1 MHSVSVNS
9 PSALAPLPPECLEL
23 ILDCLRNDLASLR
36 QLLLVSRQL
45 FQLTVPVLYR
55 SPFRLA
61 AGIPDPPPL
70 SSASHSDAHSHSQ
83 PHAYDSTT
91 GWAKF
96 LDRTKLLSRLLIQN
110 LQIKPLGKVPRLTV
124 HKASLLD
131 DSSGMES
138 LEPLL
143 PTSEQLNLPK
153 RSVPVKAPNDWS
165 QSCATESLD
174 NEIYNNADSADP
186 SSVTSREL
194 AQDDFNHCPDLIRFD
209 DEWRAENFEWS
220 ASGQHM
226 PGQQRTAAS
235 GAASCS
241 ADQQEDYQ
249 CHTTTTTTRATTT
262 NTGTGLLM
270 DYFHFYSHVDHRSI
284 ASVIRH
290 IYPGAGR
297 RECDRFMAEIE
308 RAVLMHNPRQIVS
321 IHVQCPSVVIPH
333 LLANMDQFQQISA
346 IELLDAVWTI
356 RELEMVYQF
365 LSEHAAMFPAG
376 DIEAE
381 ERAASGQHAEV
392 ATRPL
397 LALRQGIRRRTA
409 AIRRFKYATI
419 RNHWDDTLL
428 GHQRF
433 DPLQLIKALGPG
445 LEVIESVHWPRTT
458 LQDLDSLDVS
468 SLHTLRI
475 GFLDPP
481 REGTVFSQPA
491 FLRRCRQL
499 RTLAGFSSARD
510 MFSWAVE
517 DWNASKRKRNEV
529 TIQQSSATA
538 ASLQSAAESWRLS
551 VRPLVELQH
560 LRVHGPTDQVVFDI
574 LRDAFYGFRNSLRV
588 LEARSDLEHLEGEAE
603 WMDKSMDLLSGRP
616 HSSHSHRAES
626 CAKDKGQPLKTG
638 QESRAR
644 SRREGDEEEEEG
656 DVDDKA
662 CYDRLSSISSG
673 SLLIQWRLPQLT
685 VLQLTGPIAAVFD
698 LDSLL
703 QMPSLHTVCFSILIA
718 PSPWVRRTPSSFAAA
733 ATTTDMSGGHQQR
746 GSSVGGRSN
755 MSQLPLLTG
764 PALRRVL
771 IKGPWREITDK
782 SLQQMIAVRIQGPK
796 RNDGDD
802 SNSQQEERCWGD
814 QLVEL
819 SVLDNSRVTVPGMV
833 QLARQMDGLQV
844 MGMSLNMPAV
854 SETFSGHYY
863 PHHHHHPTR
872 DSESSMSR
880 CGAQEDSETI
890 ARNMVMKA
898 RLELPWVDLGPDAN
912 HLARRV
918 RRDGYLSRGWD
929 V

>member
-1 MHSVSVNS
+1 MHSLSDNPPS
-9 PSALAPLPPECLEL
+9 PIAPLPPECLEL

-61 AGIPDPPPL
+61 AGVPDPPPL
-70 SSASHSDAHSHSQ
+70 SSVSHSDTYLHSQ
-83 PHAYDSTT
+83 PHTYDSTT

-110 LQIKPLGKVPRLTV
+110 LQIKPLGKIPRLAV
-124 HKASLLD
+124 HKTSLLD

-143 PTSEQLNLPK
+143 PATEQLNWPR
-153 RSVPVKAPNDWS
+153 RSPSVRAPSGWS
-165 QSCATESLD
+165 QSGSALAVDHDSSD
-174 NEIYNNADSADP
+174 NINDSAGP
-186 SSVTSREL
+186 SIAGREL
-194 AQDDFNHCPDLIRFD
+194 AQDGFGHCPDLIRFD
-209 DEWRAENFEWS
+209 DEWGTENDGWS
-220 ASGQHM
+220 APRRRM
-226 PGQQRTAAS
+226 PGQQGTIDEDEKEVRIKSQGHATTRTPA
-235 GAASCS
+235 
-241 ADQQEDYQ
+241 
-249 CHTTTTTTRATTT
+249 TTTT
-262 NTGTGLLM
+262 TGTGLLM
-270 DYFHFYSHVDHRSI
+270 DYFHFYSHIDHRSI

-333 LLANMDQFQQISA
+333 LLSNMDQFEQISA

-356 RELEMVYQF
+356 HELEMVYQF

-376 DIEAE
+376 DFETE
-381 ERAASGQHAEV
+381 EKDVGGHGEV
-392 ATRPL
+392 AAMRP

-409 AIRRFKYATI
+409 AIRHFKYATI
-419 RNHWDDTLL
+419 RNHWDDTTL
-428 GHQRF
+428 GGQRF

-445 LEVIESVHWPRTT
+445 LEVIESVYWPRTT
-458 LQDLDSLDVS
+458 LQDLHSLDGYVFVGGRGVEREQAPEKEAGGGFDLEENEEEEEEEVS
-468 SLHTLRI
+468 NDFVNVH
-475 GFLDPP
+475 
-481 REGTVFSQPA
+481 
-491 FLRRCRQL
+491 
-499 RTLAGFSSARD
+499 SSASAD
-510 MFSWAVE
+510 AGDAAAAV
-517 DWNASKRKRNEV
+517 
-529 TIQQSSATA
+529 TT
-538 ASLQSAAESWRLS
+538 
-551 VRPLVELQH
+551 VELQH

-616 HSSHSHRAES
+616 LSSYSQRTHTNAGDNRR
-626 CAKDKGQPLKTG
+626 KQRTQKKGEEHEVEE
-638 QESRAR
+638 QE
-644 SRREGDEEEEEG
+644 EEDDDEDDDDEEEEEEVE
-656 DVDDKA
+656 DQA
-662 CYDRLSSISSG
+662 FYDRLSSISSS

-703 QMPSLHTVCFSILIA
+703 QMPNLHTVSFSILIA
-718 PSPWVRRTPSSFAAA
+718 PSPWVRRTQSSLT
-733 ATTTDMSGGHQQR
+733 ATATMSTNSSSGQQQ
-746 GSSVGGRSN
+746 GSSVVGRSN

-764 PALRRVL
+764 PALRRVM
-771 IKGPWREITDK
+771 IKGPWHEITDK
-782 SLQQMIAVRIQGPK
+782 SLQQMIETTVRVQEPHEYG
-796 RNDGDD
+796 G
-802 SNSQQEERCWGD
+802 SHSSSSQPEERRWGD
-814 QLVEL
+814 QLAEL
-819 SVLDNSRVTVPGMV
+819 SVLDNTRVTVPGMV

-844 MGMSLNMPAV
+844 MGMSLNLPALPLA
-854 SETFSGHYY
+854 SL
-863 PHHHHHPTR
+863 PAHHHHQQMR
-872 DSESSMSR
+872 EFGSSANRRRS
-880 CGAQEDSETI
+880 QDDSETI
-890 ARNMVMKA
+890 ARKMIMKA
-898 RLELPWVDLGPDAN
+898 RLELPWVDLGPDAS